1 MVKGSKSI
9 DMSGWTELFKC
20 SGGVLKRF
28 VLCCIRTMVSIYQ
41 HWTAI

>member
-20 SGGVLKRF
+20 SGVVLKRF
-28 VLCCIRTMVSIYQ
+28 VLCCIRMMVSIYQ
-41 HWTAI
+41 RWTAT